1 VNIHPTKQ
9 EIKFVDNSKVLD
21 NINKIVKN
29 NLMPRS
35 YRASMRL
42 EKPSKTSD
50 NDLPKIFEQM
60 KSEESNK
67 GLNNV
72 QIHDFTEGDYNFI
85 DDLSK
90 YQLNNNHKLN
100 KLDKSKSHTEEYSID
115 KYNENDEEIQS
126 PSIRNDIFDINP
138 IGRVLDTYIVAEMP
152 TEEKV
157 LFIDQHAAHERIMYE
172 KYKKEYKNEK
182 IITQQL
188 LAPEVINLT
197 NKEMDELNRNIQVF
211 KDLGFDIEE
220 FGPNS
225 IAIRGVPMLFGIPMF
240 KNLFIDI
247 LDGLNMG
254 IKSSYDT
261 RIDKI
266 MK

>member
-1 VNIHPTKQ
+1 
-9 EIKFVDNSKVLD
+9 
-21 NINKIVKN
+21 
-29 NLMPRS
+29 
-35 YRASMRL
+35 
-42 EKPSKTSD
+42 
-50 NDLPKIFEQM
+50 
-60 KSEESNK
+60 
-67 GLNNV
+67 
-72 QIHDFTEGDYNFI
+72 
-85 DDLSK
+85 
-90 YQLNNNHKLN
+90 
-100 KLDKSKSHTEEYSID
+100 
-115 KYNENDEEIQS
+115 
-126 PSIRNDIFDINP
+126 
-138 IGRVLDTYIVAEMP
+138 
-152 TEEKV
+152 
-157 LFIDQHAAHERIMYE
+157 QHAAHERIMYE

-266 MK
+266 MKLACVNAIKSGDKIGREEILALYQDLMACENPLTCPHGRPTMIELTKRDIEKQFLRII